1 MEKQGERPVRNNAL
15 LRLFALYA
23 LFVLINISINRLM
36 GALGLPLYLDNI
48 GTLLAATL
56 GGYLPGIVVGYCT
69 NIINATVDSSNAYY
83 AVISVLIAV
92 AGTFMY
98 RRGFFKSPLK
108 TLLTVPIFAFLGGCL
123 GSVLT
128 YLLSGFGMGE
138 GISAPFAAAL
148 LEQGKL
154 NVFWAQMVSDVSIDL
169 VDKLITVIPVF
180 IILKLMPEHLKES
193 FELTGWRQK
202 PMSHEEVKHSRKS
215 DTSGFSLRTKIIV
228 IIGVIM
234 VVIAVVTTTISF
246 ILYRSFAIEQY
257 TTIGRNVASLA
268 ASAINPDRVNDYFEE
283 GPEVKDYKDTL
294 DQLYRIRNSSPYIEY
309 IYVYQIRPDGC
320 HVVFDLDTEELAG
333 GVLGDLVPFDE
344 SFSDSIPDLLAGKN
358 IEPMITD
365 DTYGWLLT
373 DYEPVYD
380 SNGECVCYA
389 CTDINM
395 QEVNHD
401 RIRFLTKVTSLFI
414 GFFIMI
420 LVLCMWLSDYHLV
433 YPIDAMTFS
442 AQKFVYDSEEA
453 LETGVER
460 LKALDISTKDEIE
473 NLYEALS
480 ETIGKTVA
488 YLDEVQKKGEE
499 IAHMQNGLIYILAD
513 LVESRDKNTGDHVR
527 KTAAYVRLIL
537 QILRENGQYPDVVTD
552 DYIEDVCN
560 SAPLHDV
567 GKIKVSD
574 VILNKPGKLTDE
586 EFEIMKSHALAGKEV
601 VESAMK
607 LTTDPGYLKEA
618 LNLAAYHHEK
628 WNGKGYP
635 CGLKGEEIPLSA
647 RIMAVSDVFDAL
659 VSKRSY
665 KKPFSFEDAMKIIEE
680 GAGSHFDPVIA
691 ELFVKNADRVR
702 EIYNTHWNDSNI

>member
-1 MEKQGERPVRNNAL
+1 MNDQVHRAARNNSL
-15 LRLFALYA
+15 GKLIIVYA
-23 LFVLINISINRLM
+23 LFVVLNLLINRLVV
-36 GALGLPLYLDNI
+36 ATGLPLYVDNI
-48 GTLLAATL
+48 GTLLAAAL

-69 NIINATVDSSNAYY
+69 NVINATADASNAYY
-83 AVISVLIAV
+83 AVISVLIAA
-92 AGTFMY
+92 AGSYMY
-98 RRGFFKSPLK
+98 KRGFFKSIFK
-108 TLLTVPIFAFLGGCL
+108 ALLTIPVFAFLGGCL

-128 YLLSGFGMGE
+128 YILYGYGNGENIALPFIAELYETGRLSLFH
-138 GISAPFAAAL
+138 
-148 LEQGKL
+148 
-154 NVFWAQMVSDVSIDL
+154 AQMASDVCLDL
-169 VDKLITVIPVF
+169 QDKLITVIPVF
-180 IILKLMPEHLKES
+180 IILKLMPDKLKES
-193 FELTGWRQK
+193 LELTGWQQK
-202 PMSHEEVKHSRKS
+202 PMSRSEVKHSRKS
-215 DTSGFSLRTKIIV
+215 DTRGFSLRTKIIF

-246 ILYRSFAIEQY
+246 LLYRSFAIEQY
-257 TTIGRNVASLA
+257 TTIGKNVANLA
-268 ASAINPDRVNDYFEE
+268 ATAINPERVNDYFKE
-283 GPEVKDYKDTL
+283 GPVSKDYKDTL

-309 IYVYQIRPDGC
+309 VYIYQIRPDGC
-320 HVVFDLDTEELAG
+320 YVVFDLDTETLEG
-333 GVLGDLVPFDE
+333 GKLGDMVPFDE
-344 SFSDSIPDLLAGKN
+344 SFSAEIPDLLEGKD
-358 IEPMITD
+358 IEPIITD

-395 QEVNHD
+395 QEVDLD
-401 RIRFLTKVTSLFI
+401 RMRFLTKVTSLFI

-420 LVLCMWLSDYHLV
+420 LAVGMWLSDYHLV
-433 YPIDAMTFS
+433 YPIDAMTFA
-442 AQKFVYDSEEA
+442 AQKFAYDSEEA
-453 LETGVER
+453 IGTGVER
-460 LKALDISTKDEIE
+460 LKSLDIATKDEIE
-473 NLYEALS
+473 NLYGALS

-488 YLDEVQKKGEE
+488 YLDDVQKKGEE

-527 KTAAYVRLIL
+527 KTAAYVKLIL
-537 QILRENGQYPDVVTD
+537 EILKENGEFPDIITD
-552 DYIEDVCN
+552 EYIEDVCN

-586 EFEIMKSHALAGKEV
+586 EFEIMKSHAMAGKEV

-680 GAGSHFDPVIA
+680 GSGSHFDPVIA
-691 ELFVKNADRVR
+691 DLFVKNADRVR
-702 EIYNTHWNDSNI
+702 EIYNTHWNEST